1 MLIFIL
7 KRILYSQKFFI
18 HTKRR
23 FEHAFIS
30 NKPAFF
36 TQPKWFLE
44 WSHNWRKTRQTIR
57 WKCDNL
63 SGVYRGYAI
72 LLSCPYIFLIQHIC
86 LFSSPLILPLS
97 QEIVY
102 KCIHFMESARFMI
115 ERNAIKKDNI
125 GLKQLFR
132 LKSSQKALGNKRNPI
147 YWENLVRFE
156 RNFPNQKYQQRFC
169 SVRYES
175 LC

>member
-1 MLIFIL
+1 MHDDTIVFGIFALDVFFWLFPFRCYGRSGERPIL
-7 KRILYSQKFFI
+7 LR
-18 HTKRR
+18 
-23 FEHAFIS
+23 E
-30 NKPAFF
+30 
-36 TQPKWFLE
+36 
-44 WSHNWRKTRQTIR
+44 
-57 WKCDNL
+57 CDNL

-102 KCIHFMESARFMI
+102 KCIHFMESGRFMI

-132 LKSSQKALGNKRNPI
+132 LKSSHLAAITP
-147 YWENLVRFE
+147 
-156 RNFPNQKYQQRFC
+156 YQ
-169 SVRYES
+169 SS
-175 LC
+175 